1 MNKIIKKI
9 YMPLLAGM
17 AVMTSCKKDFMNLEP
32 LNQISST
39 QTWKDGALA
48 TAYVSGIYG
57 GGLYQ
62 GGFSEQMNAS
72 LTDEAVFTHTGRG
85 INTINEGSL
94 SPSNLGWEDATYRWK
109 PMYNQIRACNLA
121 IANLSADNTA
131 IEDAIKNRLKGE
143 AYFLRA
149 YFYQQLV
156 RYYGGVPLIDAPY
169 NLTDDFTKDRS
180 SFTDCVNFI
189 ADDCDSAAI
198 LLNGINMEKGRASK
212 IAAQALKS
220 RILLYAASDLHDEAT
235 AKAKAGD
242 VFGSYPH
249 PEVLFYT
256 TGDRQARWQA
266 ARDAAKAVVD
276 AGSGYKLDLTAA
288 ASRAEG
294 TANYIALSMGGGSG
308 DKNIDPTAS
317 EELLF
322 ARYFIADKSEGGMQ
336 MGLYNGPNGYHCWA
350 GNTPIGLLVD
360 DYEMMDGSTARSFD
374 WNNASDKAKPYVNRD
389 PRMYGTIMYDGSDWK
404 PRNKISGDVDPANQ
418 IQTGEYDLMDGGNLI
433 AFKGLDTRSSSIEDW
448 NGSRTGYYM
457 RKFIDPNPDL
467 VDNNSTQNIPWPF
480 LRYTEAVFNY
490 IEASIELNDLPTA
503 TLWLNR
509 IRFRAGMPAITETT
523 QNDIRERYRKEKR
536 IEMAFEE
543 QRYHDARRWM
553 IAPTTLG
560 RKITFINVVGKFK
573 PGKQMSKPYHHDES
587 VYNYTYTP
595 VEDNAHE
602 NRQWLNKM
610 YFRPFDREEVKKN
623 TGLWQNPGY
632 E

>member
-1 MNKIIKKI
+1 MKKNRNKIHVFLII
-9 YMPLLAGM
+9 GFAFLI
-17 AVMTSCKKDFMNLEP
+17 SCNKDFMNLEP
-32 LNQISST
+32 LNQISSS
-39 QTWKDGALA
+39 QTWKDGALS
-48 TAYVSGIYG
+48 TAYVTGIYG

-72 LTDEAVFTHTGRG
+72 LTDEAVFTHTGRS
-85 INTINEGSL
+85 INTVNEGSL
-94 SPSNLGWEDATYRWK
+94 SPSNLGWVDNTYGWK
-109 PMYNQIRACNLA
+109 PMYNQIRACNLV
-121 IANLSADNTA
+121 ISNLSPENTF
-131 IEDAIKNRLKGE
+131 ISDAIKSRLKGE

-149 YFYQQLV
+149 YYYQQLV
-156 RYYGGVPLIDAPY
+156 RYYGGVPLIDVPY
-169 NLTDDFTKDRS
+169 ALTDDFTKDRG

-189 ADDCDSAAI
+189 VDDCDSAAI
-198 LLNGINMEKGRASK
+198 LLDGLSMDKGRATK
-212 IAAQALKS
+212 LAAQALKS

-235 AKAKAGD
+235 AKAAASD
-242 VFGSYPH
+242 VFGSYAH

-276 AGSGYKLDLTAA
+276 AGSGYKLDLSAPAT
-288 ASRAEG
+288 RAEG

-308 DKNIDPTAS
+308 DKGIDPTAS
-317 EELLF
+317 KELIF
-322 ARYFIADKSEGGMQ
+322 ARYFIADKDEGGRA
-336 MGLYNGPNGYHCWA
+336 MGLYNGPNGYHNWA

-360 DYEMMDGSTARSFD
+360 DYEMMDGSVAETFD
-374 WNNASDKAKPYVNRD
+374 WNNPVHKSQPYVNRD
-389 PRMYGTIMYDGSDWK
+389 PRMYATIMYDGANWK
-404 PRNKISGDVDPANQ
+404 PRDKISGDVDPANQ
-418 IQTGEYDLMDGGNLI
+418 IQTGEYDLMVDGDLVN
-433 AFKGLDTRSSSIEDW
+433 FKGLDTRSSSIEDW
-448 NGSRTGYYM
+448 NGSRSGYYM
-457 RKFIDPNPDL
+457 RKFIDPNPEL
-467 VDNNSTQNIPWPF
+467 VDNNNRQNIPWPF

-490 IEASIELNDLPTA
+490 IEASIELNDLATA
-503 TLWLNR
+503 TTWLNK
-509 IRFRAGMPAITETT
+509 IRFRAGMPSVTETT
-523 QNDIRERYRKEKR
+523 QADLRERCRKEKR

-553 IAPTTLG
+553 IASNTLG

-587 VYNYTYTP
+587 IYNYTYTS
-595 VEDNAHE
+595 VVDNAHE

>member
-1 MNKIIKKI
+1 
-9 YMPLLAGM
+9 
-17 AVMTSCKKDFMNLEP
+17 MTSCKKEFMNLEP

-48 TAYVSGIYG
+48 TAYVTGIYG

-72 LTDEAVFTHTGRG
+72 LTDEAVFTHVGRG

-109 PMYNQIRACNLA
+109 PMYNQIRACNLV
-121 IANLSADNTA
+121 IANLNADNTA

-180 SFTDCVNFI
+180 SYTDCVNFI
-189 ADDCDSAAI
+189 VDDCDSAAI
-198 LLNGINMEKGRASK
+198 LLNGIAMEKGRASK

-220 RILLYAASDLHDEAT
+220 RVLLYAASDLHDEAT
-235 AKAKAGD
+235 AKAKAAD
-242 VFGSYPH
+242 AFGSYAH
-249 PEVLFYT
+249 GEVLFYT

-288 ASRAEG
+288 ATRTEG

-317 EELLF
+317 KELLF
-322 ARYFIADKSEGGMQ
+322 ARYYIADKSEGGMQ

-418 IQTGEYDLMDGGNLI
+418 IQTGEYDLMDGGNQI

-509 IRFRAGMPAITETT
+509 IRFRAGMPAITETS

-536 IEMAFEE
+536 IEMSFEE

-587 VYNYTYTP
+587 VYNYTYTS

-623 TGLWQNPGY
+623 SGLWQNPGY

>member
-1 MNKIIKKI
+1 MKKNINKF
-9 YMPLLAGM
+9 YTSLLLGLV
-17 AVMTSCKKDFMNLEP
+17 VMTSCNKDFMNLDP
-32 LNQISST
+32 LNQIT
-39 QTWKDGALA
+39 ADQTWKDGALS
-48 TAYVSGIYG
+48 TAFVTGIYG

-72 LTDEAVFTHTGRG
+72 LTDEAVFTHTGRS
-85 INTINEGSL
+85 INTVNEGSL
-94 SPSNLGWEDATYRWK
+94 SPSNLGWIDATYGWQA
-109 PMYNQIRACNLA
+109 MYDQIRACNLV
-121 IANLSADNTA
+121 INNLSPDNSY
-131 IEDAIKNRLKGE
+131 IDAAVKDRLKGE

-149 YFYQQLV
+149 YFYQQLL
-156 RYYGGVPLIDAPY
+156 RYYGGVPLIDGTY

-180 SFTDCVNFI
+180 SYTDCVNFI
-189 ADDCDSAAI
+189 VDDCDSAAL
-198 LLNGINMEKGRASK
+198 LLNGLSMETGRASK
-212 IAAQALKS
+212 LAAQALKS
-220 RILLYAASDLHDEAT
+220 RVLIYAASDLHDEPT
-235 AKAKAGD
+235 AKTKAAD
-242 VFGSYPH
+242 VFGSYAH

-256 TGDRQARWQA
+256 TGDRQARWTA

-276 AGSGYKLDLTAA
+276 AGSGYKLNLTAPV
-288 ASRAEG
+288 SGSEG
-294 TANYIALSMGGGSG
+294 TANYIALSMGGGSA
-308 DKNIDPTAS
+308 DKSIDAS
-317 EELLF
+317 ASTELIF
-322 ARYFIADKSEGGMQ
+322 SRYFIADKDEGGRT

-360 DYEMMDGSTARSFD
+360 DYEMMDGSAARPFD

-389 PRMYGTIMYDGSDWK
+389 PRMYATIMYDGADWK

-418 IQTGEYDLMDGGNLI
+418 IQTGEYDLMDGGSLI

-448 NGSRTGYYM
+448 NGSRSGYYM

-467 VDNNSTQNIPWPF
+467 VDNKDRQTIPWPF

-490 IEASIELNDLPTA
+490 IEASIELNELAEA

-523 QNDIRERYRKEKR
+523 QSAIRERYRMEKR

-543 QRYHDARRWM
+543 QRYSDARRWM
-553 IAPTTLG
+553 IAPATLG

-573 PGKQMSKPYHHDES
+573 PGKQMSKPYHHDETI
-587 VYNYTYTP
+587 YNYTYTN
-595 VEDNAHE
+595 VVDNAHE

-610 YFRPFDREEVKKN
+610 YYRAFDINETRKN

>member
-1 MNKIIKKI
+1 MKKIINKI
-9 YMPLLAGM
+9 YLPLFAGAVFLA
-17 AVMTSCKKDFMNLEP
+17 SCKKDFMNLEP
-32 LNQISST
+32 LNQISSA

-48 TAYVSGIYG
+48 TAFVSGIYG

-85 INTINEGSL
+85 INTVNEGSL
-94 SPSNLGWEDATYRWK
+94 SPSNLGWVDNTYGWK
-109 PMYNQIRACNLA
+109 PMYNQIRACNLV
-121 IANLSADNTA
+121 IANLSADNSS
-131 IEDAIKNRLKGE
+131 IDDALKNRLKGE

-149 YFYQQLV
+149 YYYQQLV

-189 ADDCDSAAI
+189 VDDCDSAAI

-212 IAAQALKS
+212 LAAQALKS

-242 VFGSYPH
+242 VFGSYAH

-276 AGSGYKLDLTAA
+276 AGNGYKLDLNAPAT
-288 ASRAEG
+288 RAEG

-308 DKNIDPTAS
+308 DKTVDPTAS
-317 EELLF
+317 EELIF
-322 ARYFIADKSEGGMQ
+322 ARYFIQDKGEGGME

-374 WNNASDKAKPYVNRD
+374 WTNASDKAHPYVNRD

-480 LRYTEAVFNY
+480 IRYTEAVFNY
-490 IEASIELNDLPTA
+490 IEASIELNDLATA

-509 IRFRAGMPAITETT
+509 IRFRAGMPAVTETT
-523 QNDIRERYRKEKR
+523 QDALRDRYRKEKR
-536 IEMAFEE
+536 IEMSFEE

-560 RKITFINVVGKFK
+560 RKITFINVVGRFK
-573 PGKQMSKPYHHDES
+573 PGKQMTKPYHHDES
-587 VYNYTYTP
+587 VYNYTYTS

-610 YFRPFDREEVKKN
+610 YFRPFDRNEVKKN